1 MSGFISNCTISVKPF
16 RMKEQIK
23 KGLLFQSDDI
33 QIVMQENSCPEK
45 FSRSNIIE
53 GKSSFNLL
61 FMLSHGIHLEAQ
73 DCRTHFLFKKN
84 QYILHYSPEE
94 SKAELWAE
102 NQETLKY
109 IQIQINYQYIFNLI
123 NPESNKESAE
133 ILENMIENNFIFL
146 HKETPPNMTVEMHMI
161 LKEIVNY
168 SRKGVIQKLFVEA
181 KIIKLLILIFEQF
194 TEKNISEKTPQIPS
208 IIKKFVDEN
217 YHKNIRVEEIGKI
230 IGINQNKI
238 RKEFKS
244 QYHITV
250 TDYISELRML
260 KAKKLIINRE
270 IMIKE
275 IALECGYEYVQNFTR
290 AFKKKFGMSP
300 EKLRNE

>member
-1 MSGFISNCTISVKPF
+1 MNKQT
-16 RMKEQIK
+16 K

-33 QIVMQENSCPEK
+33 QIVMQEDSCPEK
-45 FSRSNIIE
+45 FSRSTLVE
-53 GKSSFNLL
+53 EKSSFNLL
-61 FMLSHGIHLEAQ
+61 FMLSQGINLETQ
-73 DCRTHFLFKKN
+73 SHKNHFLFKKN

-94 SKAELWAE
+94 SEAELWTE

-161 LKEIVNY
+161 LREIISY
-168 SRKGVIQKLFVEA
+168 SRKGVMQKLFVEA

-194 TEKNISEKTPQIPS
+194 NEKNISQKTPETPF
-208 IIKKFVDEN
+208 IIKKFIDEN
-217 YHKNIRVEEIGKI
+217 YHKNIKVEEIGKL

-260 KAKKLIINRE
+260 KAKKLIIDKE

-275 IALECGYEYVQNFTR
+275 IAFECGYEYVQNFTR
-290 AFKKKFGMSP
+290 AFKKKFGVSP